1 MDTDSAYIAISRNS
15 LESVVK
21 PRLLDEFKQKKRL
34 WLGRVDTPEN
44 KLYDSRTPGLFKLEY
59 EGDCIIALAS
69 KMYYCTKF
77 SSKGINKKQ
86 NQITKQKYLD
96 ALNGNST
103 QEFVIMD
110 SG

>member
-1 MDTDSAYIAISRNS
+1 MI
-15 LESVVK
+15 
-21 PRLLDEFKQKKRL
+21 P
-34 WLGRVDTPEN
+34 
-44 KLYDSRTPGLFKLEY
+44 KLRDKLEY

-69 KMYYCTKF
+69 KMYYCDASKF